1 MNPPL
6 SSVLVFYYNQR
17 HVDTALDF
25 NLRTYSDRRNGY
37 EVVTI
42 YILYFA
48 NVYPYPFNIADYV
61 AGDRAFRA
69 S

>member
-25 NLRTYSDRRNGY
+25 NLRTYSDRRNSY
-37 EVVTI
+37 EVVII
-42 YILYFA
+42 YILYLA

-61 AGDRAFRA
+61 VGDRAFRTL
-69 S
+69 

>member
-25 NLRTYSDRRNGY
+25 NLRTYSDRRNSY
-37 EVVTI
+37 EAVII
-42 YILYFA
+42 YILYLA

-69 S
+69 L